1 MKMAKKYI
9 ILDTETTGLEVQ
21 QGHRVIEIGAVLIN
35 DRNKSEEH
43 FHTFINPTRLIDEEA
58 SKVHGIMNE
67 DLTDKPLFED
77 IAEEFL
83 EFIDGSTLVI
93 HNAPFDVGFL
103 NHELKLASS
112 KYPTLEEICKI
123 EDSLAIARDKYPG
136 QRNSLDA
143 LASRFNISGYDRTFH
158 GALLDANILAD
169 VYMALT
175 GGQSKFEF
183 SNDNFK
189 LSEKKSFSEN
199 LISKDEL
206 QLAKVKANKTDLQEH
221 EDRLADIETLN
232 SVETIWRKVH

>member
-1 MKMAKKYI
+1 MAKKYI

-43 FHTFINPTRLIDEEA
+43 FHTYINPTRLIDEEA

-67 DLTDKPLFED
+67 DLIDKPLFED

-93 HNAPFDVGFL
+93 HNAAFHVGFL
-103 NHELKLASS
+103 NNELKLASS
-112 KYPTLEEICKI
+112 KYPMLEEICEI
-123 EDSLAIARDKYPG
+123 EDSLALAKDKFPG

-143 LASRFNISGYDRTFH
+143 LANRFDISGYDRTFH

-169 VYMALT
+169 VYMSLT

-183 SNDNFK
+183 MTSNT
-189 LSEKKSFSEN
+189 S
-199 LISKDEL
+199 
-206 QLAKVKANKTDLQEH
+206 
-221 EDRLADIETLN
+221 LN
-232 SVETIWRKVH
+232 SDSKSGDLKIDFKKFPIPKIMVSKEDILTHDQRIIAINSKRESS